1 MAELNPSMAA
11 SLASEIYS
19 VQDED
24 AFQLFLAR
32 GIFSQKIAH
41 QNKLTA
47 NVGGRIIR
55 NARDGFGLCAMGDG
69 AKHKGDAFFIFR
81 GTTMA
86 NNKADVISDARI
98 GTQFSKTG
106 TQVHIGFNEIF
117 KSMLKDIKEFVRS
130 NHNEMKGMIHCVGH
144 SLGGAVATLAADW
157 LKSQTGRTVKLY
169 TFGQPR
175 TGLALFN
182 WKLTSKLT
190 AANIHRV
197 FHSTDP
203 VPMVPI
209 FPYLHSPTP
218 GDGHY
223 IHSDNKII
231 SGEAH
236 KMAGYITSV
245 KNKAWDGIQRRAA
258 VFNHEQ
264 AIVELLES
272 KVGLN
277 PEDPKTWSWL
287 DSALIWIIKK
297 VVGNAISILHAG
309 IVGVHTLADRIAW
322 ILQKGINLAE
332 NVSYYVKLFIKKVMQ
347 ILGMRPSI
355 DSKKLSHSFLQG
367 LLRMLIHRSHELAKK
382 AFRNL

>member
-1 MAELNPSMAA
+1 MAELNPSIAA
-11 SLASEIYS
+11 SLASEIYD
-19 VQDED
+19 VQDND

-32 GIFSQKIAH
+32 GIFSKKISH
-41 QNKLTA
+41 KSKLTA
-47 NVGGRIIR
+47 TVGGRLI
-55 NARDGFGLCAMGDG
+55 NKAKDGFGLCAMGDG

-106 TQVHIGFNEIF
+106 TQVHIGFNEVF
-117 KSMLKDIKEFVRS
+117 KSMLQEIRQFIKDNSGEL
-130 NHNEMKGMIHCVGH
+130 KGMIHCVGH

-157 LKSQTGRTVKLY
+157 LKSNTGRTVKLY

-190 AANIHRV
+190 AGNIHRV

-223 IHSDNKII
+223 IHSENKII

-236 KMAGYITSV
+236 KMAGYIKSV
-245 KNKAWDGIQRRAA
+245 KNMSWTGLQRRAP

-277 PEDPKTWSWL
+277 PENPKTWAWL
-287 DSALIWIIKK
+287 DAALIFVIKK
-297 VVGNAISILHAG
+297 VVGNAISLIHSG
-309 IVGVHTLADRIAW
+309 IVGIHTLADRIAW
-322 ILQKGINLAE
+322 ILEKGIHLAE
-332 NVSYYVKLFIKKVMQ
+332 SVSYYVKLFIKKIMQ
-347 ILGMRPSI
+347 VLGMRPVE
-355 DSKKLSHSFLQG
+355 DSKKLTRSFLQG